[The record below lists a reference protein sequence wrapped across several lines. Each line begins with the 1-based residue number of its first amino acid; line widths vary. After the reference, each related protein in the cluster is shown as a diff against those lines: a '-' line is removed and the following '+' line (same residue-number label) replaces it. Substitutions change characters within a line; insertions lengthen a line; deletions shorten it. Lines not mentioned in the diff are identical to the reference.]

1 MLRGDAGQRIP
12 LPDGMYLHG
21 LRHDDRLPGREPI
34 RLVQL
39 VLLDQQ
45 LERRM
50 VGLRDAIQG
59 IPRLN
64 NMDHHRKTTFLPSL
78 CRTPSV
84 RDRLQARKSRPAH
97 CAGRLKEIG
106 YRFCSSGGVSV

>member
-1 MLRGDAGQRIP
+1 MQQFQHGRIMLRGNAGQRIP

-21 LRHDDRLPGREPI
+21 LRHDDRLPGREPV

-39 VLLDQQ
+39 VLLYQQ

-59 IPRLN
+59 IP
-64 NMDHHRKTTFLPSL
+64 
-78 CRTPSV
+78 
-84 RDRLQARKSRPAH
+84 PAEQH
-97 CAGRLKEIG
+97 G
-106 YRFCSSGGVSV
+106 SP